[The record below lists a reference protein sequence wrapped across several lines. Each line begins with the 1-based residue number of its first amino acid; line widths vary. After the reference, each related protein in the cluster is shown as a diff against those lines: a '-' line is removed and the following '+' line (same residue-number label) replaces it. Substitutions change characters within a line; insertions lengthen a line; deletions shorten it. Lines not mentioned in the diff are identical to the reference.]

1 VQYCSFRSIVIGMT
15 TTTETPARTRPVRIT
30 VDLDPEMHRQLRIWC
45 VNSGLSAAT
54 QAGVLRALAA
64 RLMSDP
70 ELSAAVAADLDR
82 T

>member
-1 VQYCSFRSIVIGMT
+1 MT
-15 TTTETPARTRPVRIT
+15 TAPETPTRTRPVRIT
-30 VDLDPEMHRQLRIWC
+30 VDLDPEMHQQLRLWC
-45 VNSGLSAAT
+45 VKSGLPAAT

-64 RLMSDP
+64 RLMTDP